1 MSTGTLAL
9 IVLLLAVAVGLAATN
24 PTMDDYG
31 RFLETTLGQAL
42 SRIEQDQNRQGDL
55 VRELLRSR
63 GKQVIDSLVKP
74 NTSRR
79 SYGLF
84 TVFETRVLD
93 SRVLVLGVAR
103 TFVPL
108 EGVEELTLRVGRLEL
123 WPVR

>member
-1 MSTGTLAL
+1 VSTGTLAL

-42 SRIEQDQNRQGDL
+42 SRIEQYPNRQEDL

-79 SYGLF
+79 NYGLF
-84 TVFETRVLD
+84 TIFETRVLD
-93 SRVLVLGVAR
+93 SWVLVLGVAR
-103 TFVPL
+103 TFIPL
-108 EGVEELTLRVGRLEL
+108 EGVEELTLRVGRLGL
-123 WPVR
+123 SPVR